1 METLLIYLSVIQIVG
16 YTVDVSDVLYHHL
29 QMASEADT
37 QQSRVLALLRRK
49 GMARTSEFIRAGVTA
64 ATVARMK
71 RKGLVLQLS
80 RGLYQLPGA
89 PLDANHALAEAA
101 KRVPKGVVC
110 LVSALAFHELTD
122 TIPSRVWI
130 AVGPKDRRPAT
141 NMPPLQIVRFP
152 DRLLRPG
159 VKEHM
164 IEGVPV
170 PITNPAKTVV
180 DLFRYRRSA
189 GKRYQKSPGL
199 NLALEGL
206 REALKQRKATP
217 AEIARHAE
225 EAGVWKALQPYL
237 EAMTAN
243 A

>member
-1 METLLIYLSVIQIVG
+1 
-16 YTVDVSDVLYHHL
+16 
-29 QMASEADT
+29 
-37 QQSRVLALLRRK
+37 
-49 GMARTSEFIRAGVTA
+49 MARTSEFIRAGATA

-71 RKGLVLQLS
+71 ERGLILQLS
-80 RGLYQLPGA
+80 RGIYQLSGA

-122 TIPSRVWI
+122 TIPSRVWMAI
-130 AVGPKDRRPAT
+130 GPKDRRPAADS
-141 NMPPLQIVRFP
+141 PPLQFVRFP
-152 DRLLRPG
+152 DRLLRSG
-159 VKEHM
+159 VKEHT
-164 IEGVPV
+164 IEGVRV
-170 PITNPAKTVV
+170 RITNPARTVV
-180 DLFRYRRSA
+180 DLFRYRRTA

-206 REALKQRKATP
+206 REALRHRKATP
-217 AEIARHAE
+217 AEIAKLAQ
-225 EAGVWKALQPYL
+225 EAGIWKVVQPYL